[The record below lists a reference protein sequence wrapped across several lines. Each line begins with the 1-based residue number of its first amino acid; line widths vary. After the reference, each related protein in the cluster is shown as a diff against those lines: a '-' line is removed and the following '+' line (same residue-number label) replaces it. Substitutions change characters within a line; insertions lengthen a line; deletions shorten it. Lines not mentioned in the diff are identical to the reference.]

1 LQVVSRYD
9 RRAVDEK
16 LGEEEE
22 RVSVGKV
29 SSFLLSI
36 MCSLIRQVN
45 AYEGG
50 RGGKEKG
57 YLRAFRSYFHP
68 QQIVPI
74 TQQNECWKTASFSFS
89 TSRHQVSECRSYGC
103 HVPEFS
109 ILNLVVSG
117 VQVTASKA
125 L

>member
-1 LQVVSRYD
+1 MQVVSRYD
-9 RRAVDEK
+9 RRAVYEK

-50 RGGKEKG
+50 KGGKEKG

-74 TQQNECWKTASFSFS
+74 TQQNECWKTASFSFLLPDIKY
-89 TSRHQVSECRSYGC
+89 RSADRMGATFPSS
-103 HVPEFS
+103 VFR
-109 ILNLVVSG
+109 I
-117 VQVTASKA
+117 
-125 L
+125 